1 MNNSIR
7 YRETAPPAALRRHV
21 QCAWRLQGLPE
32 SGQIDTIYP
41 DGRCELIVHLGG
53 APYVRTAGQDWAQQ
67 SNRLFSGQLR
77 HAIQLKSDRAIDC
90 LGVRLQPAA
99 SAALAQPLL
108 AGLRDRIVDLDVVD
122 SDFAHALRSAV
133 GDISGDGPPPSLWR
147 LLEARLLGYSIDA
160 AVERTVRGT
169 EEQHGQ
175 CRVAQLAR
183 DSRIS
188 IRSLQT
194 RFLDAVG
201 LNPKEFA
208 RIVRLQATLKGLD
221 EGTEPLSQ
229 LAVSAGFADQAHAS
243 RELRRLT
250 GLTPAR
256 LRNALHAQRD
266 DDRTLQMA
274 AAFIRGVG
282 QARD

>member
-1 MNNSIR
+1 MNDSIR
-7 YRETAPPAALRRHV
+7 YQETTPPAALRQHV
-21 QCAWRLQGLPE
+21 QCMWRLQGPPE
-32 SGQIDTIYP
+32 PGHIDTIYP
-41 DGRCELIVHLGG
+41 DGRCELIVHLGA
-53 APYVRTAGQDWAQQ
+53 APNVRTAGRDWVQQ

-77 HAIQLKSDRAIDC
+77 HAIQLKSDEAIDC
-90 LGVRLQPAA
+90 LGIRLQPAA

-108 AGLRDRIVDLDVVD
+108 ADLRDRIVDLDAVD
-122 SDFAHALRSAV
+122 SDFAHALRSV
-133 GDISGDGPPPSLWR
+133 VSDISGPGAPPSLWR
-147 LLEARLLGYSIDA
+147 LLEVRLLGYAVDA
-160 AVERTVRGT
+160 AVERTVRGI
-169 EEQHGQ
+169 EEQQGQ

-183 DSRIS
+183 ESCIS
-188 IRSLQT
+188 IRNLQT

-201 LNPKEFA
+201 LSPKEFA

-221 EGTEPLSQ
+221 ESAEPLSE

-256 LRNALHAQRD
+256 LRNALRAQRD

-274 AAFIRGVG
+274 AAFIRAGG
-282 QARD
+282 SHSR